1 VRDSQNIIAG
11 IDDDSGVENPLVAD
25 FNSKIVGLDIDD
37 AVKEQLRGQLVKA
50 LSEQLLPAHRTL
62 VLALNEMAEQAEGNF
77 GVWRLPKGGR
87 LL

>member
-37 AVKEQLRGQLVKA
+37 AVKEQLRGQLAKA
-50 LSEQLLPAHRTL
+50 LSEQLLPAHPS
-62 VLALNEMAEQAEGNF
+62 ASAE
-77 GVWRLPKGGR
+77 
-87 LL
+87 